1 MSARVVLDPGREP
14 PVVVVGS
21 TSPAKRLAVTDA
33 LRRLYGRPVDVLTVA
48 ADPGVPAQP
57 WGEEETRT
65 GALNRARG
73 ALQLAPNARLAIGIE
88 AGVSAETGWPLWTFA
103 WIVALSQDGVMGAAR
118 SATFGVP
125 ERLAAGVRSGLE
137 LGDALDEAY
146 GSVRAKDGPGAVGI
160 LTRGLLDRPELYAS
174 AVLLALLP
182 WLEPS

>member
-1 MSARVVLDPGREP
+1 MKAFLDPGQEP
-14 PVVVVGS
+14 PLVVVGS
-21 TSPAKRLAVTDA
+21 TSPSKRLAVANA
-33 LRRLYGRPVDVLTVA
+33 LERLYGRPAQVLTVA
-48 ADPGVPAQP
+48 ADSGVPAQP
-57 WGEEETRT
+57 WGEEETRA

-73 ALQLAPNARLAIGIE
+73 ALRLAPHARLAIGIE
-88 AGVSAETGWPLWTFA
+88 AGVSEEAGWPLWTFA
-103 WIVALSQDGVMGAAR
+103 WIVAQSRDGTVGAAR

-182 WLEPS
+182 GLEPA